1 MAKADV
7 HRLPPDRRSRAI
19 AAVSGCCGKQEA
31 RSSAAAQ
38 APAAVCARYS
48 TSVIVM
54 VIGAPTPPCGRII
67 RRGWIVRRGGW
78 VVAVVGVRVIVGV
91 REHGAKRKGSE
102 PNPDG
107 GTRAHLTCIC
117 GPRHRR
123 EPHGCNDRCG
133 DGQPPTSLP
142 KGPANGHKT
151 LLRLAQPCTL
161 APKLRY
167 KNERTIFSV
176 PNIPCPWRNSWFTSS
191 IYYTLFGHAPLILG

>member
-1 MAKADV
+1 MLGLGARGMLPFCAARIEDPGTGDLVKA
-7 HRLPPDRRSRAI
+7 
-19 AAVSGCCGKQEA
+19 
-31 RSSAAAQ
+31 SSAATAK
-38 APAAVCARYS
+38 APAEVRARYS

-67 RRGWIVRRGGW
+67 RRRRIVRRGGW
-78 VVAVVGVRVIVGV
+78 VVAVGAVRGIIRVIVVGV

-107 GTRAHLTCIC
+107 GTRADPTCIC

-123 EPHGCNDRCG
+123 QPDGCNDRCG

-142 KGPANGHKT
+142 KEPANGHKT
-151 LLRLAQPCTL
+151 LLRLAQPRTL

-167 KNERTIFSV
+167 KNERTIF
-176 PNIPCPWRNSWFTSS
+176 
-191 IYYTLFGHAPLILG
+191 